1 MDATRPSP
9 TAVLPSLASRRAGIP
24 PPVRSS
30 GATPQS
36 PPNSSSPTGTSK
48 RRRSEYDDADED
60 ARRLGA
66 NKKACDECRQ
76 QKLRCNVNTVE
87 DGEISPCERCQRFGL
102 QCIITPGFKR
112 TAKRDEHAAM
122 KKELAELKA
131 ENQALR
137 MQLHQSSINGHA
149 STNPPASGLGNPLSF
164 GSPSSGPTTTAFA
177 TSSASASYPMALPPA
192 AGSAANS
199 YSFPYTPS
207 YSAVPTSNSLSLG
220 ESASYS
226 TPTHIRTPLGSSMPG
241 LQFDA
246 DIASNEADASHSL
259 LRLSQRGD
267 GDDSSN
273 FRRVHASKTIGDV
286 RLPITEI
293 NELFSRYWTE
303 FHPYLPLLD
312 RTKDPED
319 YYKECPMLYWTIVF
333 VASRRDEANS
343 ERMKDLRAPVMQFI
357 YNTVSQSSQSY
368 NIVKGLCLICTW
380 PPHTSST
387 SADPT
392 LELTG
397 MMMAMAMRLGLHR
410 PSHARDFA
418 RYSLVVPPAEV
429 DDRLRTWTACNIV
442 AQSISTGYG
451 QPSLAHFDYMLQPD
465 ENSGPEKLPL
475 PPEFQMRLA
484 IELLVKRISRFL
496 YRGPTED
503 SNPQVEEQRHHIV
516 RILDAE
522 LKKLSF
528 DNADTM
534 SSLDQLNLKAATLHL
549 HLSAFFAPPSSPDY
563 TMDLHHLSNAAMS
576 FLDHA
581 ASISLSLSHA
591 PSYLMHL
598 LLAAGFTLLKLLSS
612 PFFAHYLD
620 RKRARALLAAAVR
633 LVRDISVAS
642 NDLPCRLAEV
652 LAQLSR
658 ATAASS
664 SSASPVLHRAS
675 TSISLAS
682 PPMAPSL
689 DGGSV
694 GGGGGVGVGGG
705 GGGIGGGGGGGVG
718 VRLDLDALLPA
729 TPPAIDDSLT
739 LRVKY
744 RRSMSVVYD
753 SVWSWREKY
762 QGKGAAGNLDEAVR
776 RPTEPDSGVQTPVA
790 GGGLG
795 TQSSS
800 SHHPNHHHQQ
810 HGGGEEMDLFSGL
823 EGFEDFGV
831 FDQTFDPLV
840 GLPDV
845 M

>member
-149 STNPPASGLGNPLSF
+149 STNPPASG
-164 GSPSSGPTTTAFA
+164 
-177 TSSASASYPMALPPA
+177 
-192 AGSAANS
+192 
-199 YSFPYTPS
+199 
-207 YSAVPTSNSLSLG
+207 
-220 ESASYS
+220 
-226 TPTHIRTPLGSSMPG
+226 TPLGSSMPG

-286 RLPITEI
+286 RLPLTEI

-664 SSASPVLHRAS
+664 SSASP
-675 TSISLAS
+675 
-682 PPMAPSL
+682 
-689 DGGSV
+689 
-694 GGGGGVGVGGG
+694 
-705 GGGIGGGGGGGVG
+705 
-718 VRLDLDALLPA
+718 
-729 TPPAIDDSLT
+729 
-739 LRVKY
+739 
-744 RRSMSVVYD
+744 
-753 SVWSWREKY
+753 
-762 QGKGAAGNLDEAVR
+762 
-776 RPTEPDSGVQTPVA
+776 
-790 GGGLG
+790 
-795 TQSSS
+795 
-800 SHHPNHHHQQ
+800 
-810 HGGGEEMDLFSGL
+810 
-823 EGFEDFGV
+823 
-831 FDQTFDPLV
+831 
-840 GLPDV
+840 
-845 M
+845 